1 MTWPGFLP
9 RWPSCDRWVG
19 ATTLIVVRWR
29 IIQQRSGRH
38 VDNIHPQRPE
48 AVTCLGDWLQPRPQ
62 HGWEQLCVLAATL
75 IHVPPDVLDDG
86 VVEVL
91 ARMARWVGA
100 QRAAVICWDTQGQ
113 ARLAAS
119 WGVAGGLPAERALAP
134 EEWALLHDAVSP
146 LFIADVTALPPGA
159 WRDGLV
165 ARGVR
170 SRMLLPMR
178 SGRGKPCLGGVLL
191 ETHSEIWTLDAETPR
206 LLGQFSQ
213 LLAWAYARQ
222 RAMLAERSLFRDF
235 QVLLENT
242 TDFVYFKDAQGRIRF
257 CSQNVAQLTGYTDWR
272 ELIGK
277 RVGDLYPPEL
287 ARLYEEEERPVLEE
301 GRPLI
306 DKINP
311 YAAVNGGPTWVSTSK
326 WPVRDEQGLI
336 VGLCGISRDVTAN
349 RQAQEALARSEEILR
364 RAQAVGRIGSWLVHV
379 PSDATEWSDETY
391 RIFGV
396 TPGQVINTAF
406 FRARIHPDDLERVA
420 QAWTRATT
428 VPGAGYDI
436 EHRIV
441 REGQVRWV
449 HERAEVEFSAEGC
462 AISCVGTTEDITEQ
476 RRVHD
481 ILRLNEERDR
491 QLLQGLVEART
502 RELAVAKEAAEAA
515 SVAKSAFLANIS
527 HEIRTPL
534 NAISGMAH
542 LIRRGGL
549 SARQTDQLDKLEAA
563 SAHLLNIINAV
574 LDLSKI
580 EAGKL
585 ELQQHPVVIQ
595 DVLAGVAAMVH
606 ERAASKGLHL
616 HVEAAP
622 LPCGVLGDATRLQQA
637 LLNYVANAV
646 KFTDRG
652 WVILRAW
659 VLGESDHRVHL
670 RFEVE
675 DTGIGIEPDALGRLF
690 DAFEQADNSTTRRY
704 GGTGLGL
711 AITRKLAELMGGE
724 VGARSSAGQGS
735 CFWFTVWLDKSSA
748 TPTLSGASTQAE
760 VEALLRQHFA
770 GRRVLVVEDEPVNRE
785 ILQLLLEDVGL
796 VVVQAEDGV
805 EALECLGQQPVDLIL
820 MDMQMPRLDGLAAT
834 QRIRLQSGGADV
846 PILAMTAN
854 AFASDRQRCMDAG
867 MDDFVTKP
875 VSPERLFAALLMWLS
890 TPRQPPSDSA
900 T

>member
-1 MTWPGFLP
+1 VENT
-9 RWPSCDRWVG
+9 
-19 ATTLIVVRWR
+19 
-29 IIQQRSGRH
+29 
-38 VDNIHPQRPE
+38 HPQIPE
-48 AVTCLGDWLQPRPQ
+48 AVTCLGDWLHPRPQ
-62 HGWEQLCVLAATL
+62 HGWEQLCVLASTL
-75 IHVPPDVLDDG
+75 IHVPPEVLDEG

-91 ARMARWVGA
+91 ARMARLVGA
-100 QRAAVICWDTQGQ
+100 QHAAVICRDPQGQ
-113 ARLAAS
+113 TRLAAQ
-119 WGVAGGLPAERALAP
+119 WGDRANTADSAEFAA
-134 EEWALLHDAVSP
+134 EEWSLLTHAMSP
-146 LFIADVTALPPGA
+146 LFIADVAALPPGT
-159 WRDGLV
+159 WREGLL
-165 ARGVR
+165 ARGIR
-170 SRMLLPMR
+170 SRLLLPMR

-191 ETHSEIWTLDAETPR
+191 ETRNHPWLLDPETPR
-206 LLGQFSQ
+206 LLGNFSQ

-222 RAMLAERSLFRDF
+222 RAMLAERGLFRDF

-242 TDFVYFKDAQGRIRF
+242 TDFVYFKDAERRIRF
-257 CSQNVAQLTGYTDWR
+257 CSQNVAQLTGYRHWR

-287 ARLYEEEERPVLEE
+287 ARLYEEEETPVLRE

-306 DKINP
+306 NKINP
-311 YAAVNGGPTWVSTSK
+311 YAARHGGPTWVSTSK

-336 VGLCGISRDVTAN
+336 VGLCGISRDVTAH

-364 RAQAVGRIGSWLVHV
+364 RALAVGRIGSWLVDV
-379 PSDATEWSDETY
+379 PTDATEWSNETY

-396 TPGQVINTAF
+396 EPGACVNTTF
-406 FRARIHPDDLERVA
+406 FRTCVHPEDLARIEA
-420 QAWTRATT
+420 AWHQATT

-436 EHRIV
+436 EHRIL
-441 REGQVRWV
+441 RHGLVRWV
-449 HERAEVEFSAEGC
+449 HERAEVEFSTDGR
-462 AISCVGTTEDITEQ
+462 AITCVGTTEDITE
-476 RRVHD
+476 RRR
-481 ILRLNEERDR
+481 IRETLRLNEERDR
-491 QLLQGLVEART
+491 QLLQALVEERT

-595 DVLAGVAAMVH
+595 DLLAGVASMVH
-606 ERAASKGLHL
+606 ERAASKALRL

-646 KFTDRG
+646 KFTEQG
-652 WVILRAW
+652 WVALRAW
-659 VLGESDHRVHL
+659 VLAENAQQVQL

-675 DTGIGIEPDALGRLF
+675 DTGIGIGPEALGRLF

-735 CFWFTVWLDKSSA
+735 CFWFTAWLDKASSS
-748 TPTLSGASTQAE
+748 PTLSGASSHAE
-760 VEALLRQHFA
+760 VEALLRRHFA

-796 VVVQAEDGV
+796 VVALAEDGL

-834 QRIRLQSGGADV
+834 QRIRLQPGGVEV

-854 AFASDRQRCMDAG
+854 AFASDRQRCLEAG

-875 VSPERLFAALLMWLS
+875 VSPERLFAALLTWLS
-890 TPRQPPSDSA
+890 TPRQPTLGDS
-900 T
+900 TPRG

>member
-1 MTWPGFLP
+1 M
-9 RWPSCDRWVG
+9 
-19 ATTLIVVRWR
+19 
-29 IIQQRSGRH
+29 
-38 VDNIHPQRPE
+38 DNIHPQGSE
-48 AVTCLGDWLQPRPQ
+48 AVTCLDDWLHPRPQ
-62 HGWEQLCVLAATL
+62 QAWEQLCVLAATL
-75 IHVPPDVLDDG
+75 IHVPPEVLDVG

-91 ARMARWVGA
+91 ARMARLVGA
-100 QRAAVICWDTQGQ
+100 QHAAVMCRDSQGHT
-113 ARLAAS
+113 RLAAQ
-119 WGVAGGLPAERALAP
+119 WGASGGKGAPQGDVAA
-134 EEWALLHDAVSP
+134 EEWALLHHAVSP
-146 LFIADVTALPPGA
+146 LFIADVAALPPGA
-159 WRDGLV
+159 WRDALQ

-178 SGRGKPCLGGVLL
+178 SGRGKPCLGGVWL
-191 ETHSEIWTLDAETPR
+191 ETHGQRWTLDSETPR
-206 LLGQFSQ
+206 LLGHFSQ

-242 TDFVYFKDAQGRIRF
+242 TDFIYFKDAQGRIRF
-257 CSQNVAQLTGYTDWR
+257 CSQNVAQLTGYRHWR

-277 RVGDLYPPEL
+277 RVSDLYDPAL
-287 ARLYEEEERPVLEE
+287 ARLYEAEEEAVLRE

-311 YAAVNGGPTWVSTSK
+311 YAAVNGGPAWVSTSK
-326 WPVRDEQGLI
+326 WPVRDEQGMI

-349 RQAQEALARSEEILR
+349 RQAQEALARSEELLR
-364 RAQAVGRIGSWLVHV
+364 RAQAVGRIGSWLVDV
-379 PSDATEWSDETY
+379 PTDATEWSAETY

-396 TPGQVINTAF
+396 SPELRINTAL
-406 FRARIHPDDLERVA
+406 FRACVHPDDRERVA
-420 QAWTRATT
+420 QAWAQAMTT
-428 VPGAGYDI
+428 PGVGYDI
-436 EHRIV
+436 EHRIL
-441 REGQVRWV
+441 RHGQVRWV
-449 HERAEVEFSAEGC
+449 HERAEVEFSADGH
-462 AISCVGTTEDITEQ
+462 AITCVGTTEDITE
-476 RRVHD
+476 RRR
-481 ILRLNEERDR
+481 IRETLRLNEERDR
-491 QLLQGLVEART
+491 HLLQALVEERT

-595 DVLAGVAAMVH
+595 DLLAGVASMVH
-606 ERAASKGLHL
+606 ERAANKALHL

-622 LPCGVLGDATRLQQA
+622 LACGVLGDATRLQQA

-646 KFTDRG
+646 KFTEQG
-652 WVILRAW
+652 WVALRAW
-659 VLGESDHRVHL
+659 VLAEDAQRIQL

-711 AITRKLAELMGGE
+711 AITRKLAELMEGE
-724 VGARSSAGQGS
+724 VGARSSVGQGS
-735 CFWFTVWLDKSSA
+735 CFWFTAWLDKASSS
-748 TPTLSGASTQAE
+748 PTLSGASCQAE
-760 VEALLRQHFA
+760 VEALLRRHFA

-785 ILQLLLEDVGL
+785 ILQLLLDDVGL
-796 VVVQAEDGV
+796 AVLQAEDGL
-805 EALECLGQQPVDLIL
+805 EALETLRQQPVDLIL

-834 QRIRLQSGGADV
+834 QRIRLQPGGAEV

-854 AFASDRQRCMDAG
+854 AFASDRQRCLEAG

-875 VSPERLFAALLMWLS
+875 VSPERLFAALLTWLSAPRQATAGDS
-890 TPRQPPSDSA
+890 TPRG
-900 T
+900 